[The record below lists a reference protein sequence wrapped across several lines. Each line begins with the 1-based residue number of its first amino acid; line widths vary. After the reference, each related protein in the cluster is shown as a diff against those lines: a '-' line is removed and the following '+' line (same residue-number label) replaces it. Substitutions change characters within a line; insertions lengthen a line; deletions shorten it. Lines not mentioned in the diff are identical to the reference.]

1 MLDIVPPEVLSRI
14 ALHVSAE
21 TSLPPVNLLLTS
33 HAIHSSLCA
42 SNNPNLYASIFRS
55 SFDVSAAQRR
65 VGSLNAV
72 DLTRELRRRMGALA
86 RLGWMVRTG
95 DVRGVGDDQLWV
107 IYVMLIE
114 NDGKNLQHLLAP
126 RGEVHLPTF
135 LQLYHE
141 QHLLAAA
148 VEPGFPAET
157 VGRSLAI
164 WIAWLLSGYARTPEE
179 RDERLFVL
187 RPYVF
192 AAQQYEPYFAPW
204 TMHNLPL
211 SISSPTMPKSNPFI
225 ADLSPKTRRVE
236 IEWYGRQLELSPPI
250 LTHAAIL
257 RFFTKKT
264 PAEIVVAES
273 DPSGPAPLAPI
284 MAVAAAQAA
293 AMGGLALPGLNPT
306 DMAMDIDDISDDSS
320 ESSGVMDR
328 LTDLVSD
335 SQLHDRDFERLRR
348 CFDPLTCLG
357 MPRTAW
363 RGMLDGCWEGNFSF
377 FEFEAFREMVAGQ
390 SRALYEGPFGEQAQV
405 WKLKET
411 YVRPI
416 GSARGNKGKG
426 KASAQTEAQTGA
438 KSPPGLPLN
447 GPMTNAGFPTDQ
459 PSSTSAGLA
468 SAAAEAATVRET
480 IQRQVEAIPG
490 FEVVP
495 DDELDEMLS
504 HPDEEAGLEMLLTG
518 TGHSAWG
525 RFILKGRVRAW
536 DGMASLV
543 KEYAPDSRGKWI
555 YRGYVLAGDVFV
567 GRWRDTFTPEA
578 FVGYEG
584 TFILNRR

>member
-1 MLDIVPPEVLSRI
+1 MLMP
-14 ALHVSAE
+14 
-21 TSLPPVNLLLTS
+21 
-33 HAIHSSLCA
+33 
-42 SNNPNLYASIFRS
+42 
-55 SFDVSAAQRR
+55 
-65 VGSLNAV
+65 
-72 DLTRELRRRMGALA
+72 GAGP
-86 RLGWMVRTG
+86 R
-95 DVRGVGDDQLWV
+95 
-107 IYVMLIE
+107 
-114 NDGKNLQHLLAP
+114 QH
-126 RGEVHLPTF
+126 
-135 LQLYHE
+135 
-141 QHLLAAA
+141 
-148 VEPGFPAET
+148 EP
-157 VGRSLAI
+157 
-164 WIAWLLSGYARTPEE
+164 PEE

-264 PAEIVVAES
+264 PAEIIVAET
-273 DPSGPAPLAPI
+273 DPAGPAPLAPI
-284 MAVAAAQAA
+284 MAAAAAQAA
-293 AMGGLALPGLNPT
+293 AVGGLALPGLNPT
-306 DMAMDIDDISDDSS
+306 DMAMVSPSQAGPVRLVRLVLMYQDIDDVSDDSS
-320 ESSGVMDR
+320 ESSGAMDR

-416 GSARGNKGKG
+416 GSAPGNKGKG
-426 KASAQTEAQTGA
+426 QALAEAASQTGA
-438 KSPPGLPLN
+438 KSPQGQGLPLN

-490 FEVVP
+490 YEVVP
-495 DDELDEMLS
+495 DDELGEMLS

-543 KEYAPDSRGKWI
+543 KEYAVSYSISHIRVKPIRIHRTLTLAAARLSRQVDLP
-555 YRGYVLAGDVFV
+555 RLRA
-567 GRWRDTFTPEA
+567 
-578 FVGYEG
+578 
-584 TFILNRR
+584 RRRRLCRAVA